1 MSQLSIWGRLN
12 SINVQKV
19 LWLCED
25 MQLPFHRID
34 AGMEFGVNKTE
45 EYKSKNPN
53 GLVPTINDDGFILWE
68 SHSIMRYLARKYDVT
83 NSLYPEDLQASAKV
97 DQWLDWYNT
106 VAWPLM
112 KPLFWGWIRTPE
124 AQRNLQDLETARQNF
139 IQVLSMLDQQLSK
152 TPFIAGQTFT
162 MADIS
167 IALVCYRWFNLP
179 IERSAMQHLD
189 AWYASVQGRPGYQ
202 KYSTAPLT

>member
-68 SHSIMRYLARKYDVT
+68 SHSIMRYLARKYDAT
-83 NSLYPEDLQASAKV
+83 NSLYPEDLQASARV

-112 KPLFWGWIRTPE
+112 KTLFWGWIRTPQE
-124 AQRNLQDLETARQNF
+124 QRNLQDLETARQNF
-139 IQVLSMLDQQLSK
+139 IQVASMLDQQLSK

-167 IALVCYRWFNLP
+167 IALVCYQSLLRFGTL
-179 IERSAMQHLD
+179 L
-189 AWYASVQGRPGYQ
+189 
-202 KYSTAPLT
+202 